1 MLGVVRNQDLNEE
14 ENFISSS
21 AHPEDIYSTCALARI
36 HPVYLYKTVTS
47 SSMSMACE
55 SSRNP
60 CHFTLDVISSIKK
73 IPISLEMGL
82 YRTQCPWRS
91 YRLSLITVIKANM
104 STCRRTI
111 GLSPK
116 AYLMQHLM
124 TYEASTKQA
133 SGMYLV

>member
-1 MLGVVRNQDLNEE
+1 MLCVVRNQDLNEE

-73 IPISLEMGL
+73 NTNFTGDGVIQNTISMD
-82 YRTQCPWRS
+82 
-91 YRLSLITVIKANM
+91 ITD
-104 STCRRTI
+104 S
-111 GLSPK
+111 
-116 AYLMQHLM
+116 H
-124 TYEASTKQA
+124 
-133 SGMYLV
+133 